1 MVEIDLGLMGSPH
14 LEKKFISGDCTF
26 RSPLPKL
33 SKSYKN
39 HRRDEGGNKLLKV
52 NNNGEKYAQ

>member
-1 MVEIDLGLMGSPH
+1 MGSPH
-14 LEKKFISGDCTF
+14 SEKKFIGGDCTF

-39 HRRDEGGNKLLKV
+39 PRRDEGGNKLLKV
-52 NNNGEKYAQ
+52 NNGGEKYAQ